1 MPISDNDIKLL
12 WGRAAGICT
21 NPTCR
26 EDLTVLLKKSAN
38 YNIGEMAHVIAK
50 NKKGPRGIEG
60 GGLDTY
66 ENLILLCPTCHR
78 HIDKSPEG
86 TYTAD
91 QLHEWKR
98 NHETA
103 IRSQNSELVFDNVE
117 DLKKAVSRLL
127 IENNLIWKQMGP
139 QSQVAQNDPGS
150 NSFKIWNLRKLDTII
165 PNNYKITNMIEK
177 NSELLNKDEY
187 EKFILFK
194 NHAVSFEANQYGRLD
209 NYPTFPKEFGEAFS
223 V

>member
-1 MPISDNDIKLL
+1 MPISDNDVKLL
-12 WGRAAGICT
+12 WGRAAGICS

-26 EDLTVLLKKSAN
+26 ADLTVLLDKSNN

-50 NKKGPRGIEG
+50 SENGPRGAEG
-60 GGLDTY
+60 EGSDTY

-91 QLHEWKR
+91 QLQEWKR
-98 NHETA
+98 KHEKA
-103 IRSQNSELVFDNVE
+103 IRSQNSELIFKNVD

-127 IENNLIWKQMGP
+127 IENRMIWKKIGP
-139 QSQVAQNDPGS
+139 QSLLAQNDPGS
-150 NSFKIWNLRKLDTII
+150 NSYKIWNLRKLDTII
-165 PNNYKITNMIEK
+165 PNNYKIINMIVK
-177 NSELLNKDEY
+177 NVELLNEYEY

-194 NHAVSFEANQYGRLD
+194 NHAVSFEANQYSRLD
-209 NYPTFPKEFGEAFS
+209 NYQTFPEEFGKAFS
-223 V
+223 I